1 MEKTPVKTQLVNLAL
16 IDFMAATK
24 KKGGSKIKK
33 KASKVTKQGDFPWYQ
48 PSTQSQYLRVFF
60 GTAQKIFGWGYGSS
74 GFNLSQGLI
83 GFLGNLYKKREKEL
97 GHVSICVCMFYYITD
112 ILILL

>member
-1 MEKTPVKTQLVNLAL
+1 MNLAL

-48 PSTQSQYLRVFF
+48 PSTQSQHLRVFF
-60 GTAQKIFGWGYGSS
+60 GTTQKMFGWEYGLSK
-74 GFNLSQGLI
+74 FNFSQG
-83 GFLGNLYKKREKEL
+83 
-97 GHVSICVCMFYYITD
+97 
-112 ILILL
+112 